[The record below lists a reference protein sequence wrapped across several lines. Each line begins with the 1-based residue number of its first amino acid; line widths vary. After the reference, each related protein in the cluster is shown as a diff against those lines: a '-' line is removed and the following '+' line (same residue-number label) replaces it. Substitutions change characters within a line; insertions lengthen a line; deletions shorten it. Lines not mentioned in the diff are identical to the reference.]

1 MKVKQVES
9 EGQAE
14 WAQSWVQVPAV
25 QTVPLAL
32 EVCGMHSPLWQ
43 PALSVQGEPSGWGV
57 GCGAVHAPVAESQVS
72 EEPQDQRR
80 RQSGKQTLTSGE
92 HT

>member
-1 MKVKQVES
+1 MKVKQAEP

-14 WAQSWVQVPAV
+14 VAQDWVQVPAV

-32 EVCGMHSPLWQ
+32 EVCGMHKPLWQ
-43 PALSVQGEPSGWGV
+43 PALRVQGEPRGWGV
-57 GCGAVHAPVAESQVS
+57 GCGAVHAPVVESQVS
-72 EEPQDQRR
+72 EEPQDQPR
-80 RQSGKQTLTSGE
+80 RQSGRQTLASVE